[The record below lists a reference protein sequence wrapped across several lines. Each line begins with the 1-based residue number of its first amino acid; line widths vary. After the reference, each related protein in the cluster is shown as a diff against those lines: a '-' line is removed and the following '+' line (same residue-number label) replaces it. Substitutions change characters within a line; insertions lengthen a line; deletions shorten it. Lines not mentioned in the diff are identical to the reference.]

1 MAVARKDMAVLV
13 VLGLLVL
20 GGRKALASSP
30 ARGGKGKGARKRR
43 ETPEEAAA
51 DGAHLVQRANQ
62 QTALA
67 WAPIFAAQSLHKG
80 EGAPMHITPEL
91 AAALARWT
99 GIESSGIPITSARDE
114 RGIMQVG
121 PTLGGPATKPPPP
134 AFNDG
139 EWLTL
144 SDPDTPHD
152 IQAGWA
158 MHYVDWLYGRAVK
171 YIKDPPADLVDELWY
186 AKLYH
191 QRPVDV
197 AEGKMHGPAVAMARE
212 LAKRWADDAVAMHRL
227 RAANVVA
234 WGNPTP

>member
-1 MAVARKDMAVLV
+1 VGILV
-13 VLGLLVL
+13 VLGLLMM
-20 GGRKALASSP
+20 GGRKAFASSP
-30 ARGGKGKGARKRR
+30 ASKGKGKGKRR

-67 WAPIFAAQSLHKG
+67 WAPVFAALSIHST
-80 EGAPMHITPEL
+80 GAPIHVPPEL

-121 PTLGGPATKPPPP
+121 PGLGGPATKPPPP

-144 SDPDTPHD
+144 SDPETSHDT
-152 IQAGWA
+152 QAGWG
-158 MHYVDWLYGRAVK
+158 MHYVDWLYGRASK
-171 YIKDPPADLVDELWY
+171 YIKDAPADLVDQLWY

-197 AEGKMHGPAVAMARE
+197 ATGKMHGPAVAMARE
-212 LAKRWADDAVAMHRL
+212 LAKRWADDATAMHRL

-234 WGNPTP
+234 WGTPTP